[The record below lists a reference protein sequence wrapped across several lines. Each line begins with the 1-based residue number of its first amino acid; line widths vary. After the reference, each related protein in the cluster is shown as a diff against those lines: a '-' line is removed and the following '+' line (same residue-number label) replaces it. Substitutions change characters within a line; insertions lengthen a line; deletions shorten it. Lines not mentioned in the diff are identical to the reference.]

1 MYVPTDKITASN
13 KFKSF
18 DSLDDA
24 RLNKVQGRL
33 ESCTMNKLVVVYFD

>member
-1 MYVPTDKITASN
+1 MYVPTDKITASA
-13 KFKSF
+13 KFKSH

-33 ESCTMNKLVVVYFD
+33 ESYNINILVVV